1 MKSFLILIASFILS
15 QTAFAAE
22 IIHTISVNGVAEH
35 AVDPNMTVLQVEV
48 WGKGTTAKA
57 AQEIQVKFYEKIKE
71 AAEKFKIKKEDMQ
84 TENFSINPETV
95 YEQKTQRN
103 VIVGYRV
110 SHVVSMIYRKV
121 ENAGT
126 FVDALAASQKDDK
139 GGINIQSIS
148 WDYDKKSVI
157 ESSTLAEA
165 VKAGRAKAEELAKA
179 AGVKIKAVHH
189 VQQYSSTPGIS
200 GRMQMAPMMSMK
212 MSDSAPTELSAGQIK
227 VRVEVQMEFEI

>member
-1 MKSFLILIASFILS
+1 MKIFLVLILGVIVSQSSYATDPIHVIA
-15 QTAFAAE
+15 
-22 IIHTISVNGVAEH
+22 VNGLAEH

-48 WGKGTTAKA
+48 WGKGLTAKA
-57 AQEIQVKFYEKIKE
+57 AQEIQIKFYEKVKE

-95 YEQKTQRN
+95 YDQKTQSNR
-103 VIVGYRV
+103 ITGYRV
-110 SHVVSMIYRKV
+110 SHTVSMIYRKV

-126 FVDALAASQKDDK
+126 FIDALAASQKDDK
-139 GGINIQSIS
+139 GGVNIQNIS

-179 AGVKIKAVHH
+179 AGVKIKAVHR
-189 VQQYSSTPGIS
+189 VQQYSSTPSVSSRVS
-200 GRMQMAPMMSMK
+200 GSMMSMK
-212 MSDSAPTELSAGQIK
+212 MSESAPTELSAGQIK